1 MTATIDSFVAPPV
14 ALLVAS
20 GELDI
25 ALRDNLHARLVDL
38 AQAQSA
44 TQLNLDLGGLTFI
57 DCVCLRELDTARRAW
72 DLAGRRFE
80 VVAASPTV
88 RRIAEYAH
96 YFELAGL
103 PSSRVRSTAAQWC

>member
-1 MTATIDSFVAPPV
+1 MNATIDSFVAPPV
-14 ALLVAS
+14 ALLVAC

-25 ALRDNLHARLVDL
+25 ALRADLHTRLVEL
-38 AQAQSA
+38 ANAESA
-44 TQLNLDLGGLTFI
+44 TRLNLDLGGLTFI

-88 RRIAEYAH
+88 RRIAECAR
-96 YFELAGL
+96 YFELVGI
-103 PSSRVRSTAAQWC
+103 PSPRVHNTAAQWC